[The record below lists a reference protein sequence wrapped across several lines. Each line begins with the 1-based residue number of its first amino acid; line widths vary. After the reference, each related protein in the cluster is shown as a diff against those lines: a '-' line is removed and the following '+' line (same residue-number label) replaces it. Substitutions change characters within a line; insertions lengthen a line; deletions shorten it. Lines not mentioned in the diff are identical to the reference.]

1 MTRKSTSSFLSFC
14 SQTNFCDYSGE
25 AQLRLRQ
32 SWNQGGVS
40 ILGRLP
46 TPQTDLV
53 VGFEN
58 AQIQWR
64 GNPLLFVLLDDLRE
78 KAQFVTWLFETVNL
92 FSPFL
97 AACTNRSNAT
107 QNLVRG
113 VVSWTQRKCS
123 TREGPWGGIKILI
136 TILESKTFPGSIIL
150 PCFSWI
156 YLQMHWR
163 LQSSCFHLP
172 NTQTF
177 LRSTKKSIFMF
188 IVIRNRESRQRQNE
202 CQNLRASK

>member
-1 MTRKSTSSFLSFC
+1 MWCAMGFFSVMNVTKMTRKSTSSFLSFC

-123 TREGPWGGIKILI
+123 TREGPWGDKNSNYHPWKQDL
-136 TILESKTFPGSIIL
+136 
-150 PCFSWI
+150 
-156 YLQMHWR
+156 
-163 LQSSCFHLP
+163 
-172 NTQTF
+172 
-177 LRSTKKSIFMF
+177 
-188 IVIRNRESRQRQNE
+188 SRQYYFALLFMNIFA
-202 CQNLRASK
+202 NALTSPVVVFSLTKHANFS

>member
-1 MTRKSTSSFLSFC
+1 M
-14 SQTNFCDYSGE
+14 
-25 AQLRLRQ
+25 
-32 SWNQGGVS
+32 
-40 ILGRLP
+40 
-46 TPQTDLV
+46 
-53 VGFEN
+53 
-58 AQIQWR
+58 
-64 GNPLLFVLLDDLRE
+64 
-78 KAQFVTWLFETVNL
+78 TWLFETVNL

-97 AACTNRSNAT
+97 AACTKRSNAT

-123 TREGPWGGIKILI
+123 TREGSLGGIKILI
-136 TILESKTFPGSIIL
+136 TILESKTFSGSIIL

-188 IVIRNRESRQRQNE
+188 IVIRNRERADRDRMNVRIYEPQSKASYS
-202 CQNLRASK
+202 RASKSLQMTSLWKRTPNFRLVFLHFQGLLLCIA